1 MIRLGCRERLSNSCP
16 KSVSEKTSIQMI
28 TLIALSRLTPMKA
41 NQTTKK
47 KGTTMNPLIQFK
59 IRILPLLIAP
69 ALVTLTALTAAPAL
83 ATPNCGVTTSNL
95 LLPWTTCRH
104 CARRSLS
111 RSLARLDV
119 QGSPDVVALHDGAW
133 RFGRLCHPKHVSARG
148 AQWVA
153 HASGSQ
159 PDHRHIW
166 SAHSLRGLEPH
177 LYAHNLHGRPELYEV
192 RARKDKRGV
201 DLISAS

>member
-95 LLPWTTCRH
+95 LYPGQPVDTAHAAHFPDRLLDLMCRDLPTWLLHTTVH
-104 CARRSLS
+104 GDSDVYVIQNTFPPGAHSGWHTHPGPSLITVTS
-111 RSLARLDV
+111 
-119 QGSPDVVALHDGAW
+119 GALTVYEASNPTCTPIIYTAGQS
-133 RFGRLCHPKHVSARG
+133 FTKSAR
-148 AQWVA
+148 AKINA
-153 HASGSQ
+153 AS
-159 PDHRHIW
+159 I
-166 SAHSLRGLEPH
+166 
-177 LYAHNLHGRPELYEV
+177 
-192 RARKDKRGV
+192 
-201 DLISAS
+201 